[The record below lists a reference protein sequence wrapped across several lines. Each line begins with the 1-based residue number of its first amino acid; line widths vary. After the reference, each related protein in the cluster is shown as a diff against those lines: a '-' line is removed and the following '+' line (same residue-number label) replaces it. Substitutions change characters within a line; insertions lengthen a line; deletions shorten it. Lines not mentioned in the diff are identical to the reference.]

1 MSDVP
6 QGSVLGPMLLHIFVK
21 SMDSGI
27 DYTLSKFANDPQL
40 CGTVDMLEGRGVIQS
55 DLDRLE
61 R

>member
-1 MSDVP
+1 
-6 QGSVLGPMLLHIFVK
+6 MLLHIFVK